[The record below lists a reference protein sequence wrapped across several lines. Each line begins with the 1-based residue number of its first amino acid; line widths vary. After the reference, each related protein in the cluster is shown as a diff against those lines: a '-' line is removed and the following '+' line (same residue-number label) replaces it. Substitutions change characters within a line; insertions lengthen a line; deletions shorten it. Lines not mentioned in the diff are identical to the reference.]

1 MQALCQWDVQGDA
14 SAEALAG
21 VFETEGPSR
30 RAAGYAEKL
39 TRCFFSQNE
48 RVDKHLSA
56 ASSRWAL
63 SRISPVD
70 RNVMR
75 VAVVETLGSE
85 RDVHLQTP
93 SGVQVVDR
101 VPSRVTVA
109 EGNDLDVFLDVSRM
123 HVFEPGEAGL
133 NIGLNGYGARSSVN

>member
-1 MQALCQWDVQGDA
+1 MPSDRRQGRILAMQALCQWDVQGDA

-21 VFETEGPSR
+21 VFETERASR

-39 TRCFFSQNE
+39 TSCFFSQAE
-48 RVDKHLSA
+48 RVDKYLSA

-75 VAVVETLGSE
+75 VAVVELIGTQIPPKVALNEAIEIAREFGGADSPRFVNGVLDEVLKSLG
-85 RDVHLQTP
+85 R
-93 SGVQVVDR
+93 
-101 VPSRVTVA
+101 
-109 EGNDLDVFLDVSRM
+109 
-123 HVFEPGEAGL
+123 
-133 NIGLNGYGARSSVN
+133 